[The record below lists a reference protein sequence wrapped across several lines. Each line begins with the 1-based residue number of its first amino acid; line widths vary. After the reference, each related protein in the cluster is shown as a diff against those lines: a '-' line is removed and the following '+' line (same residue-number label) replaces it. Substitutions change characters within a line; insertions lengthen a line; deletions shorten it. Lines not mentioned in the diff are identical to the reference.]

1 MALLGCIADDF
12 TGATDLANTLVS
24 EGMRVLQVF
33 GVPNTDIE
41 LPRADA
47 IIVALKSR
55 SIPAEDA
62 VAQSLE
68 SLKWL
73 KTQGAQHF
81 FFKYCSTFDST
92 PEGNIGQVSSALM
105 QALGTSTTIACPAFP
120 GAGRTVYQGHLFVY
134 DKILSE
140 SGMEN
145 HPLNPMTDANLVRWL
160 KRQTENAVD
169 LIPLATVRKGM
180 DAIRAKLEEED
191 SHSKI
196 FVVDAIKNKDLRAIG
211 TAIVRYPLVTGGSG
225 IALGLP
231 NAYRAAGLLPV
242 EQSKASFHKVDGKQA
257 ILAGSCSSMT
267 LKQVEYM
274 KERCPSCQLLLE
286 DVLKRSGLVA
296 EVLEWAA
303 PLLEKGPVLI
313 YSSADPDSVKE
324 AQEQGGA
331 LDVGHKFEDAL
342 ARIAKGLVAAGV
354 RQLVVAGGESAG
366 AVVNALGVAAIRIGA
381 QIDPG
386 VPWVEAVG
394 EEPLALAL
402 KSGNFGGEDFFEKS
416 FRLLNEASHE

>member
-1 MALLGCIADDF
+1 MPLLGCIADDF

-24 EGMRVLQVF
+24 EGMRVIQVF
-33 GVPNTDIE
+33 GLPQREIE
-41 LPRADA
+41 LPPADA

-55 SIPAEDA
+55 SIPAKDA
-62 VAQSLE
+62 IAQSLASVE
-68 SLKWL
+68 WL
-73 KTQGAQHF
+73 KAQGAQHF

-92 PEGNIGQVSSALM
+92 PEGNIGPVSSALM
-105 QALGTSTTIACPAFP
+105 KALGTNTTIACPAFP
-120 GAGRTVYQGHLFVY
+120 DAGRTVYQGHLFVY
-134 DKILSE
+134 DKLLSD
-140 SGMEN
+140 SGMEK

-160 KRQTENAVD
+160 QQQTNTSVE
-169 LIPLATVRKGM
+169 LIPLKTVRKGM
-180 DAIRAKLEEED
+180 DAIREVLETDEG
-191 SHSKI
+191 SSKI

-231 NAYRAAGLLPV
+231 NAYRAAGLLPLERATASLPKV
-242 EQSKASFHKVDGKQA
+242 EGKQA

-286 DVLKRSGLVA
+286 DVLKRSGLVS
-296 EVLEWAA
+296 EVLEWAT

-313 YSSADPDSVKE
+313 YSSADPDSVKA

-331 LDVGHKFEDAL
+331 LDIGKKFEDAL
-342 ARIAKGLVAAGV
+342 ARIAKGLVAQGV
-354 RQLVVAGGESAG
+354 RRLVVAGGESSG
-366 AVVNALGVAAIRIGA
+366 AVVSALNVSAIRIGS

-386 VPWVEAVG
+386 VPWVESIG

-402 KSGNFGGEDFFEKS
+402 KSGNFGTEDFFEKS
-416 FRLLNEASHE
+416 LSLLS